1 MCEAGPPL
9 DGYAVV
15 RRDLTEYHL
24 LVVAGGRCPPRR
36 LPGLALAEQRPAVLH
51 RAGARKGTP
60 LQRQVHRP
68 PGRERV
74 GGRGRAVHAR
84 LRARARH
91 VEDARAGDADGAGHR
106 PTATSPYY
114 SAEPSSSL
122 DRKSTRLNSSH
133 QIISYAVF
141 CLKKKKK
148 KTIRTTTNKKTQSK
162 KRKEENK

>member
-1 MCEAGPPL
+1 PVSMGLSPRGSVAGTDRPPPPGSLHTGSSIMCEAGPPL

-122 DRKSTRLNSSH
+122 RSSWW
-133 QIISYAVF
+133 SLF
-141 CLKKKKK
+141 P
-148 KTIRTTTNKKTQSK
+148 TW
-162 KRKEENK
+162 